1 MTYEVKRFDL
11 LTVFKVSFLIYLT
24 VGFLLGILYGLI
36 LMKMISAFGPLLESP
51 VFEGFG
57 QIGVMAAFTL
67 ALFIAVFMAVIWSV
81 ITVIAAGIYN
91 LLAGWVGGLRLELA
105 QPQAPYYIQS
115 TTAPPT
121 GPPVSE

>member
-121 GPPVSE
+121 GTPVSE

>member
-36 LMKMISAFGPLLESP
+36 LIRMISAFGPLLESP
-51 VFEGFG
+51 MFEGFG
-57 QIGVMAAFTL
+57 EIGVMAAFTL

-81 ITVIAAGIYN
+81 ITVIAAGVYN
-91 LLAGWVGGLRLELA
+91 VLAGWVGGLRLELA
-105 QPQAPYYIQS
+105 QPQAPYYVQS
-115 TTAPPT
+115 TTGPPT